1 MQDTEAF
8 CRRTLCN
15 SDLAHYLN
23 STFVCWGGDVR
34 YPDAYKLSN
43 RCAASDSS
51 GGPLTIFIINV
62 HNSSLRLRSGVLWG
76 GVPW

>member
-1 MQDTEAF
+1 MQDAEAF

-43 RCAASDSS
+43 RCAA
-51 GGPLTIFIINV
+51 
-62 HNSSLRLRSGVLWG
+62 
-76 GVPW
+76 